1 MGLTF
6 SFNVDV
12 YVFAPTVF
20 SQCVSQLC
28 VPLCVRE
35 LQIQKVRE
43 AVIVNLF
50 MYEYV
55 DGVFVFDLFCDV

>member
-1 MGLTF
+1 M
-6 SFNVDV
+6 
-12 YVFAPTVF
+12 
-20 SQCVSQLC
+20 SQLC
-28 VPLCVRE
+28 VCRCVRE

-55 DGVFVFDLFCDV
+55 DGVFDLFCDV